1 MTSTVRGSIIKRKRE
16 EKVDNQEVLD
26 NLKFLE
32 DDLEAV
38 LDNVRS
44 FIVALESP
52 KLPAVKKGKKK

>member
-1 MTSTVRGSIIKRKRE
+1 M
-16 EKVDNQEVLD
+16 DNQEVLD

-44 FIVALESP
+44 FIVALEPP
-52 KLPAVKKGKKK
+52 KPPAAKKGKKK